1 MSGLI
6 DFLLSNPLTM
16 VLLGIVVICVFL
28 FIRECWRNIKD
39 PQ

>member
-1 MSGLI
+1 MTEKI
-6 DFLLSNPLTM
+6 DFLLSHPLTM
-16 VLLGIVVICVFL
+16 ILLGIVVICVFL